1 MKGICASIKVIN
13 LEESLKFYCNGLGYK
28 EYKRLTPNDFILL
41 VFLKDSEGGL
51 LELIYNKNQP
61 ESIGNPVTANVS
73 IVIGVD
79 NLETTLET
87 LKSMGYTPEHPIMK
101 LPSGEQIAFVKD
113 PDAVEVELIENF
125 AL

>member
-1 MKGICASIKVIN
+1 MKGICAAIKVNN
-13 LEESLKFYCNGLGYK
+13 LEDSLKFYCNGLGYT

-61 ESIGNPVTANVS
+61 EKIGNPIAGNVS
-73 IVIGVD
+73 IVLGVD
-79 NLETTLET
+79 NLKTTLET
-87 LKSMGYTPEHPIMK
+87 LNSMGYTPEHPIMK
-101 LPSGEQIAFVKD
+101 LPSGEQIAFIKD

>member
-1 MKGICASIKVIN
+1 MKGICASIKVRN
-13 LEESLKFYCNGLGYK
+13 LEDSLKFYCEGLGYT
-28 EYKRLTPNDFILL
+28 EYKRLSPQDFLTL
-41 VFLKDSEGGL
+41 VFLKDNEGGL

-61 ESIGNPVTANVS
+61 DAIGDPITGNVS
-73 IVIGVD
+73 IVLGVD
-79 NLETTLET
+79 NLESTLVT
-87 LKSMGYTPEHPIMK
+87 LKNLGYTPEHPTMK